1 MFNKKMG
8 MTRRHFLLAATA
20 IGTFSWL
27 SCTHWFTGFRISA
40 DQTMPIANIKQ
51 HLLELFSDQDA
62 PRLLGKR
69 YLNLYPH
76 HRTHAFLLAKRI
88 QSVQPQTSMD
98 LKKMLTRQCES
109 DFHSGK
115 TVIID
120 GWLLAQT
127 EVEACALTVILEV

>member
-1 MFNKKMG
+1 MVNKKLE

-20 IGTFSWL
+20 IGAFSWL
-27 SCTHWFTGFRISA
+27 SCAHLITRFRIPGK
-40 DQTMPIANIKQ
+40 TMPSATIKQ

-69 YLNLYPH
+69 YLDLYPH
-76 HRTHAFLLAKRI
+76 HRTHPFLLAKRI
-88 QSVQPQTSMD
+88 QSVQPQTSMA

>member
-1 MFNKKMG
+1 MPN
-8 MTRRHFLLAATA
+8 AA
-20 IGTFSWL
+20 
-27 SCTHWFTGFRISA
+27 
-40 DQTMPIANIKQ
+40 IKQ

-69 YLNLYPH
+69 YLDLFPH

-88 QSVQPQTSMD
+88 QSVQPQTSMA
-98 LKKMLTRQCES
+98 LKKMLTRRCEC

-115 TVIID
+115 IVIID

-127 EVEACALTVILEV
+127 EVEACALTAILEV